1 MRISFQK
8 MKDEFYR
15 VLLSHGFP
23 ASDADLCAD
32 IFSNNSL
39 DGIYSHGVNR
49 FARFITY
56 VDEGVVKVNN
66 KPQLLHRINSLEQ
79 WNGNAAA
86 GPLNAL
92 FATDAALRLAKQHG
106 IGCVGLSNTN
116 HWMRGGAYGWKAARE
131 GFVMIAFTNTSGV
144 MPAWGA
150 KDARL
155 GNDPMVIAVPF
166 GDEAVVLDM
175 AMSQYSYG
183 AMETAAMKKEQ
194 LGVPGGYDEEG
205 QITTDP
211 GAIYASRR
219 PLPIG
224 YWKGSGL
231 ALMLDILA
239 TILSGGKST
248 HEISK
253 EKETGVSQ
261 VFIAIDISKLK
272 NYPLIQSSIENIIKD
287 YHDSLPVNEKSDIT
301 YPGERVLRTRKKNTE
316 AGIPVEDSIWNEI
329 LQL

>member
-1 MRISFQK
+1 MRIPLRQ

-15 VLLSHGFP
+15 VLIKHGFSSDDA
-23 ASDADLCAD
+23 ASCAEV
-32 IFSNNSL
+32 FAANSL

-49 FARFITY
+49 FARFIAY
-56 VDEGVVKVNN
+56 VDEGVIQVNN
-66 KPQLLHRINSLEQ
+66 KPELIYSFASLEQ
-79 WNGNAAA
+79 WNGNACA

-92 FATDAALRLAKQHG
+92 FATDAAMRLAKQYG

-116 HWMRGGAYGWKAARE
+116 HWMRGGAYGWKAAKE
-131 GFVMIAFTNTSGV
+131 GFLLIAFTNTSGV

-155 GNDPMVIAVPF
+155 GNDPMVIAVPH
-166 GDEAVVLDM
+166 GNEAVVLDM
-175 AMSQYSYG
+175 AISQFSYG
-183 AMETAAMKKEQ
+183 ALETASLKKEQ
-194 LGVPGGYDEEG
+194 LGVPGGYDDEG
-205 QITTDP
+205 KLTTDP
-211 GAIYASRR
+211 AAIYASRR

-253 EKETGVSQ
+253 DKETGVSQ
-261 VFIAIDISKLK
+261 VFIAIDISKLN
-272 NYPLIQSSIENIIKD
+272 NYPLIQSSVENIIKD
-287 YHDSLPVNEKSDIT
+287 YHDSLPINEKSDIT
-301 YPGERVLRTRKKNTE
+301 YPGERVLRSRKRNTE
-316 AGIPVEDSIWNEI
+316 EGIPVEDSIWNEI